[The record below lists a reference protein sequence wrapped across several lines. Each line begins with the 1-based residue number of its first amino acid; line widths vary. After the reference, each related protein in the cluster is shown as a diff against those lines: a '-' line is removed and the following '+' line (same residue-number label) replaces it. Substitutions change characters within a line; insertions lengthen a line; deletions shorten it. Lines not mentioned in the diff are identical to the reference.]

1 MRIDRQ
7 KKKGTM
13 VSFNGEKLQKI
24 LKSRKIDQTDLNDEL
39 NKSESYV
46 SQLIREGQM
55 PKHVCFEIIGILRID
70 PEDIDAFDLMK
81 KSEESG
87 GQMTFLIEPPKEKKK
102 NINEQM
108 LEVLIEMKDDFKE
121 IKDELRRKTEWQQ

>member
-1 MRIDRQ
+1 MRIERQ
-7 KKKGTM
+7 IKKGTQIE
-13 VSFNGEKLQKI
+13 FNGKKLDEIIKKRNI
-24 LKSRKIDQTDLNDEL
+24 TMKDLSDEL
-39 NKSESYV
+39 NKSETYV
-46 SQLIREGQM
+46 SQRISECLI
-55 PKHVCFEIIGILRID
+55 PKHVCYEIIGILCID

-81 KSEESG
+81 KTEEPG

-108 LEVLIEMKDDFKE
+108 LEVLIE

>member
-1 MRIDRQ
+1 MGSKRNRRPGGKI
-7 KKKGTM
+7 TI
-13 VSFNGEKLQKI
+13 NGEKL
-24 LKSRKIDQTDLNDEL
+24 RKIVLSSDYSSSELSNMMRQGGLFITD
-39 NKSESYV
+39 V
-46 SQLIREGQM
+46 IRENQINKYACYEM
-55 PKHVCFEIIGILRID
+55 IGILCVD

-81 KSEESG
+81 KSEEPG

-108 LEVLIEMKDDFKE
+108 LEALIEMKDEVKE

>member
-13 VSFNGEKLQKI
+13 VGFNGEKLDEI
-24 LKSRKIDQTDLNDEL
+24 MKSRKINQIDLNDEL

-55 PKHVCFEIIGILRID
+55 PKHVCFEIIGILGID

-81 KSEESG
+81 KSEEPG

-108 LEVLIEMKDDFKE
+108 LEVLIE
-121 IKDELRRKTEWQQ
+121 IKDELRRKSEWQQ

>member
-7 KKKGTM
+7 KRKGTM
-13 VSFNGEKLQKI
+13 ISFNGEKLQKI
-24 LKSRKIDQTDLNDEL
+24 LESRKINQTDLNDEL
-39 NKSESYV
+39 NKSETYV
-46 SQLIREGQM
+46 SQRISECLI
-55 PKHVCFEIIGILRID
+55 PKHVCYEIIGILCID

-81 KSEESG
+81 KSEEPG

-108 LEVLIEMKDDFKE
+108 LEVLIE
-121 IKDELRRKTEWQQ
+121 IKDELRRKSEWQQ

>member
-1 MRIDRQ
+1 MGSKRNRRPGGKI
-7 KKKGTM
+7 TI
-13 VSFNGEKLQKI
+13 NGEKL
-24 LKSRKIDQTDLNDEL
+24 RKIVLASDYSSSELSNMMRQGGLFITDVVRENQI
-39 NKSESYV
+39 NKYACYE
-46 SQLIREGQM
+46 M
-55 PKHVCFEIIGILRID
+55 MGILCID

-81 KSEESG
+81 KSEEPG

-108 LEVLIEMKDDFKE
+108 LEVLIE

>member
-1 MRIDRQ
+1 MRIDRK

-24 LKSRKIDQTDLNDEL
+24 LKSQKINQIDLNDEL
-39 NKSESYV
+39 NRSESYV

-55 PKHVCFEIIGILRID
+55 PKHVCYEIIGILCID

-81 KSEESG
+81 KSEEPG

-108 LEVLIEMKDDFKE
+108 LEVLIE
-121 IKDELRRKTEWQQ
+121 IKDELRRKSEWQQ

>member
-1 MRIDRQ
+1 MGSKRNRRPGGKI
-7 KKKGTM
+7 TI
-13 VSFNGEKLQKI
+13 NGEKL
-24 LKSRKIDQTDLNDEL
+24 RKIVLSSDYSSSELSNMMRQGGLFITDVVRENQI
-39 NKSESYV
+39 NKYACYE
-46 SQLIREGQM
+46 M
-55 PKHVCFEIIGILRID
+55 MGILCID

-81 KSEESG
+81 KSEDPG

-108 LEVLIEMKDDFKE
+108 LEVLIE

>member
-7 KKKGTM
+7 KRKGTM
-13 VSFNGEKLQKI
+13 ISFNGEKLQKI
-24 LKSRKIDQTDLNDEL
+24 LESRKINQTDLNDEL
-39 NKSESYV
+39 NKSETYV
-46 SQLIREGQM
+46 SQRISECLI
-55 PKHVCFEIIGILRID
+55 PKHVCYEIIGILCID

-81 KSEESG
+81 KSEEPG

-108 LEVLIEMKDDFKE
+108 LEVLIE